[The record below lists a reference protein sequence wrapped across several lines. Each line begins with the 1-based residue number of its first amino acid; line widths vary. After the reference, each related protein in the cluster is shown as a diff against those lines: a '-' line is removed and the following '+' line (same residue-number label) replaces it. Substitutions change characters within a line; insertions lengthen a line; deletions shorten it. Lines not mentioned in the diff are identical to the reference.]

1 MYNVGF
7 MTMNNLQVPDDGAED
22 AATPETTQ
30 GRGLLARAMKPK
42 SSASKSDEP
51 RDRVARYV
59 SQIRKARMGLKNG

>member
-7 MTMNNLQVPDDGAED
+7 MTMNNLQLPDEVVDE
-22 AATPETTQ
+22 ATSELQQ
-30 GRGLLARAMKPK
+30 GRGLLARAMKSK
-42 SSASKSDEP
+42 SAPMSDEP

>member
-7 MTMNNLQVPDDGAED
+7 MTMNNLQLPDDGAEE
-22 AATPETTQ
+22 ATQETQ
-30 GRGLLARAMKPK
+30 GKGLLARAMKPK
-42 SSASKSDEP
+42 SAPKSDEP

>member
-7 MTMNNLQVPDDGAED
+7 MTMNNLQLPDDGAEE
-22 AATPETTQ
+22 ATPETQ
-30 GRGLLARAMKPK
+30 GKGLLARAMKPK
-42 SSASKSDEP
+42 SAPKSDEP